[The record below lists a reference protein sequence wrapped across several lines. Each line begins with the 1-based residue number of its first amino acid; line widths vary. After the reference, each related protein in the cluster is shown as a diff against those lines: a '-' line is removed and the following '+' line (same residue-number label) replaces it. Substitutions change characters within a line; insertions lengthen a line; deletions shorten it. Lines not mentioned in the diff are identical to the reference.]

1 MMRSRV
7 WDVASGFQIGKDV
20 AYLLPRGR
28 AAGTFSA
35 LFSIDPLKED
45 V

>member
-1 MMRSRV
+1 MMTERV
-7 WDVASGFQIGKDV
+7 CSVASGFQVGKDG
-20 AYLLPRGR
+20 AYLVARGR
-28 AAGTFSA
+28 TAGTFSA